1 LLVSWCAGGRCDM
14 TCSDE
19 NRGRSRRPDAE
30 DRVWSHRSGTRWPGD
45 REVGWCRVRSAP
57 GTRRLEAQVSWLS
70 LKTKVVEGFPVWA
83 SKPAA
88 LVWRSGPQN
97 HRDGFLVWASKPS
110 GLRFV
115 GCATKLTEGGRRGI
129 RVEI

>member
-1 LLVSWCAGGRCDM
+1 MVAQVRYSVAGW
-14 TCSDE
+14 S
-19 NRGRSRRPDAE
+19 RGRVASCA
-30 DRVWSHRSGTRWPGD
+30 VYTGTW
-45 REVGWCRVRSAP
+45 
-57 GTRRLEAQVSWLS
+57 RLGARVSWLS

-88 LVWRSGPQN
+88 MVWRFGPQN

-115 GCATKLTEGGRRGI
+115 GCATKSTEGGRRGT
-129 RVEI
+129 RVKI